1 MAGVDRRLLDR
12 SSGEVARAT
21 SIVRYV
27 PAAIPPAAAAQSTR
41 QSAPALEYGR
51 GMGTHN
57 KARSVG
63 SGLCLLS

>member
-12 SSGEVARAT
+12 SSGEVAQAP
-21 SIVRYV
+21 SIVRCA
-27 PAAIPPAAAAQSTR
+27 PGSWLRNPPGSPHRPWST
-41 QSAPALEYGR
+41 G
-51 GMGTHN
+51 GGGTHN